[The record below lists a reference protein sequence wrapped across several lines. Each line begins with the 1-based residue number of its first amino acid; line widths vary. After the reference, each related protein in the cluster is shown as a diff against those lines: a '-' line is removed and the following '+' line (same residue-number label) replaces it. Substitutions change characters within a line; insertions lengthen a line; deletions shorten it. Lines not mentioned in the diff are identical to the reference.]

1 MSTHRTLTMHE
12 AAKELRKSRRWLQ
25 TWLSL
30 HPLDAAGIPYY
41 APFGRTKTFDDN
53 DLARIRAAVREEER
67 CRLSSLT
74 PVRAK
79 RRTIRAAAH
88 TSGDM
93 LTEARNLVK
102 NRYAKPRSV
111 HACVGHPQASREQL
125 RLQDQAS
132 EGLAR
137 QDRYRLA
144 LAGAGLPHIQ
154 GRSDD
159 R

>member
-1 MSTHRTLTMHE
+1 MSNRSLIMPE

-25 TWLSL
+25 WWLAL
-30 HPLDAAGIPYY
+30 HPLDAAGVPYY

-88 TSGDM
+88 ISGDT

-102 NRYAKPRSV
+102 SRS
-111 HACVGHPQASREQL
+111 PSRPSKNGNE
-125 RLQDQAS
+125 
-132 EGLAR
+132 
-137 QDRYRLA
+137 
-144 LAGAGLPHIQ
+144 
-154 GRSDD
+154 RSNVV
-159 R
+159 